1 MDAAS
6 RGPLGSII
14 LLVSLRA
21 RPLAT
26 IGAIITILALAF
38 DPAVQQILNYQSRPV
53 LQITTRPQVTRATAF
68 PLDIDPSGWVNAT
81 IAGVYSSADRFD
93 RQLSC
98 PSGNCTWQPY
108 QSLGWCS
115 KCQDATSYARIIN
128 CTIPHDRID
137 QEFID
142 DPTTCLVDFGHG
154 LKPKVLGNFLVSSR
168 SSGSGQGMR
177 GYSSYDSFNRSSFA
191 TELVWPL
198 YALADGDCIN
208 TTRLG
213 IYNPYLIIGHATSK
227 LCNGTVSSGMCI
239 SGAQECVLSAC
250 ETSLKSS
257 VSNGTSITVKT
268 STNFGSMSLPILTP
282 YDSEYCW
289 ERQANASAASN
300 TTQSGDMPNITT
312 LGNCGRGR
320 LSFWTI
326 RGLSGDELTN
336 VLVDRLSGNWSQTFE
351 IPVQGSNKTVYPVDE
366 PIANSDTMRYM
377 KTNGLPEVLEGVAA
391 SLTEFGLRANSSYT
405 TTLEGEVWNT
415 ESYVSVSWHWL
426 ILPIVLVAG
435 SVLLLT
441 VASFHTYRCKLRLWK
456 SSILPLLYR
465 SLDRDLL
472 DEQPVLRDAGAMATA
487 AETASV
493 KLAGTSRR
501 DRTVLVAS

>member
-1 MDAAS
+1 MGECYHS
-6 RGPLGSII
+6 W
-14 LLVSLRA
+14 
-21 RPLAT
+21 
-26 IGAIITILALAF
+26 F
-38 DPAVQQILNYQSRPV
+38 
-53 LQITTRPQVTRATAF
+53 
-68 PLDIDPSGWVNAT
+68 
-81 IAGVYSSADRFD
+81 YSSADRFD

-98 PSGNCTWQPY
+98 PSGNCTWEPY

-115 KCQDATSYARIIN
+115 KCQDATSYARIVN
-128 CTIPHDRID
+128 CTILDDRID
-137 QEFID
+137 EGIND
-142 DPTTCLVDFGHG
+142 NSTNCLVDFGHG
-154 LKPKVLGNFLVSSR
+154 LKPKVLGGFLVSSR
-168 SSGSGQGMR
+168 PGPVGMR
-177 GYSSYDSFNRSSFA
+177 GYSPWVSYNRSSYA

-198 YALADGDCIN
+198 YALTGYDRIN

-213 IYNPYLIIGHATSK
+213 VYNPYLVLGHVTSK
-227 LCNGTVSSGMCI
+227 LCNGTVSSGICI
-239 SGAQECVLSAC
+239 SSAQECVLSAC
-250 ETSLKSS
+250 ETSLMSS

-268 STNFGSMSLPILTP
+268 STNFGSMSIPTRQTP
-282 YDSEYCW
+282 TYTEYCW
-289 ERQANASAASN
+289 ERQANASVASN
-300 TTQSGDMPNITT
+300 TTQSGKMPNITT
-312 LGNCGRGR
+312 SGNCGRGR
-320 LSFWTI
+320 LLFWDMY
-326 RGLSGDELTN
+326 DELTN

-351 IPVQGSNKTVYPVDE
+351 IPVQGGTVYLIDE
-366 PIANSDTMRYM
+366 PAASSDTMRYM

-472 DEQPVLRDAGAMATA
+472 DDQPVLRDAGAMATA

-493 KLAGTSRR
+493 KLVGTSRR